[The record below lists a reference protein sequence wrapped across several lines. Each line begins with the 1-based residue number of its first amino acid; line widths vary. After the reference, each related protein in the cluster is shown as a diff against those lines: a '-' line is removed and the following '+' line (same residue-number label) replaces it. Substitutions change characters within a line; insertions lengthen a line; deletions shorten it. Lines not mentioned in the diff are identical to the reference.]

1 MVRLCKFSHQSY
13 GLNILRHIPFLKA
26 VFMHSITAFGGPQGH
41 LGMMMKTFVHRRKD
55 VTEKELL
62 DFNAFC
68 QLLPGASSTQ
78 TLTLIGF
85 KRGRLPLAVI
95 TLVIWVLPACI
106 LMSLLSFL
114 IQYIESRNISTNI
127 FKFIQPMAVGFL
139 AFATFRAFTIVV
151 RNRMSRWIMVA
162 SMIVTY
168 YFFKTPWIFPI
179 VIILGGTVSAFIGRE
194 KPDAEKIPYRPIKW
208 GNMLIFVAIFMVSGI
223 FSEVSRK
230 QEWENRKAFN
240 LFENFY
246 RFGSIVF
253 GGGDVLIPM
262 MYEQYVVRPTSE
274 RVQRKNQ
281 NVIRIEQDQ
290 FLTGAGVVRAI
301 PGPVFSISSFMG
313 GLALKDSGMRA
324 QALGCAIGAVGIFLP
339 SALMV
344 LFFYP
349 VWQNLHRYKGIYR
362 SLKGINAAVV
372 GIMAASTVFL
382 AHDISIIEV
391 MDGKTLGLM
400 QSGVIAGT
408 FVLLMFTRLPAPVI
422 ALICLLLGWI
432 F

>member
-1 MVRLCKFSHQSY
+1 
-13 GLNILRHIPFLKA
+13 
-26 VFMHSITAFGGPQGH
+26 
-41 LGMMMKTFVHRRKD
+41 MMKTFVNQRHD
-55 VTEKELL
+55 ITAEELL

-85 KRGRLPLAVI
+85 KRGRLPLAI
-95 TLVIWVLPACI
+95 LTLIVWILPASI
-106 LMSLLSFL
+106 LMGTLSFL
-114 IQYIESRNISTNI
+114 LGYLEENQVSTQP

-139 AFATFRAFTIVV
+139 AFATFRAFTLVI
-151 RNRMSRWIMVA
+151 RNRLTRWIMVIA
-162 SMIVTY
+162 MLTTY
-168 YFFKTPWIFPI
+168 FFFKTPWIFPI
-179 VIILGGTVSAFIGRE
+179 VIIMGGLISSIVTRE
-194 KPDAEKIPYRPIKW
+194 RSDQHQVEYRPIKW
-208 GNMLIFVAIFMVSGI
+208 GNIVIFLSIFLVTGVL
-223 FSEVSRK
+223 SEISRK
-230 QEWENRKAFN
+230 QEWENRRSFN

-274 RVQRKNQ
+274 RIQKKNQ
-281 NVIRIEQDQ
+281 NVIRLDKEQ

-301 PGPVFSISSFMG
+301 PGPVFSISSYVG
-313 GLALKDSGMRA
+313 GLAMKGNGVSL
-324 QALGCAIGAVGIFLP
+324 QVLGCIIGMIGIFLP
-339 SALMV
+339 SALLV

-349 VWQNLHRYKGIYR
+349 VWQNLHRYNVIFR

-382 AHDISIIEV
+382 TRDISIVDIAEGKMVGLLEV
-391 MDGKTLGLM
+391 
-400 QSGVIAGT
+400 SVIGST
-408 FVLLMFTRLPAPVI
+408 FLLLMFTRMPAPVI
-422 ALICLLLGWI
+422 AILCLILGWI

>member
-1 MVRLCKFSHQSY
+1 
-13 GLNILRHIPFLKA
+13 LNILRHIPFLKA
-26 VFMHSITAFGGPQGH
+26 VFIHSITAFGGPQGH
-41 LGMMMKTFVHRRKD
+41 LGMMMKTFVQQRKD
-55 VTEKELL
+55 LTEKELL

-85 KRGRLPLAVI
+85 KRGRLPLALF
-95 TLVIWVLPACI
+95 TLGIWILPACI
-106 LMSLLSFL
+106 FMSLLSFL
-114 IQYIESRNISTNI
+114 VQYIETRNISTNI

-151 RNRMSRWIMVA
+151 RNRMSRWIMVV
-162 SMIVTY
+162 SMLVTY
-168 YFFKTPWIFPI
+168 FFFKTPWIFPL
-179 VIILGGTVSAFIGRE
+179 VIIIGGTVSSFIGRE
-194 KPDAEKIPYRPIKW
+194 TAESAKIPYRPIKW
-208 GNMLIFVAIFMVSGI
+208 GNMLIFLAIFIISGI
-223 FSEVSRK
+223 LSEVSRK
-230 QEWENRKAFN
+230 QEWQNRKAFN

-262 MYEQYVVRPTSE
+262 MYEQYVVRPTSK
-274 RVQRKNQ
+274 RVLTKNQ
-281 NVIRIEQDQ
+281 NVIRIDQDQ

-313 GLALKDSGMRA
+313 GLALKDIGKKA
-324 QALGCAIGAVGIFLP
+324 QLAGCIIGAIGIFLP

-382 AHDISIIEV
+382 SSDISIVEV
-391 MDGKTLGLM
+391 MDGKTLGLL
-400 QSGVIAGT
+400 QIGVIAGT
-408 FVLLMFTRLPAPVI
+408 FLLLMFTRIPAPLV
-422 ALICLLLGWI
+422 ALFCLLLGWLL
-432 F
+432 